1 MRLANKVALIT
12 GSANGALDDVKGIGG
27 ATAWMFAKEGAKVV
41 LADINDEMGQKTAL
55 QLRNMGYDS
64 IYVHLNVSNEQN
76 WIKAINKAVL
86 TYGKLDILVNSAGTI
101 APFSVEDTTS
111 EVWDEQMNVHAKG
124 TFLGTKHAIPAMRKS
139 GGGSIINMSSINGLV
154 AATTSTAY
162 CAAKGA
168 VRVFSKASAV
178 QYAKEN
184 IRVNSVHPGYTKT
197 PLNSS
202 ASKIPAGISPEE
214 IKRRIMTVPL
224 GRMATSD
231 EIAYGILFLAS
242 NESSFITGSEL
253 VIDGGVTAQ

>member
-12 GSANGALDDVKGIGG
+12 GSANGALDDVRGIGG

-41 LADINDEMGQKTAL
+41 LADINDVIGQNTAL
-55 QLRNMGYDS
+55 QMRSMGYDS
-64 IYVHLNVSNEQN
+64 TYVHLNVSDEQSWVN
-76 WIKAINKAVL
+76 AINKTIL
-86 TYGKLDILVNSAGTI
+86 TYNKLDILVNSAGTI
-101 APFSVEDTTS
+101 APFSVENTTL

-124 TFLGTKHAIPAMRKS
+124 TFLGTKHSIPEMRKS
-139 GGGSIINMSSINGLV
+139 GGGSIINISSINGLV
-154 AATTSTAY
+154 AATSSTAY

-168 VRVFSKASAV
+168 IRIFSKASAV

-202 ASKIPAGISPEE
+202 ASKIPAGISSDE

-242 NESSFITGSEL
+242 DESSFMTGSEL
-253 VIDGGVTAQ
+253 IIDGGVTAQ

>member
-1 MRLANKVALIT
+1 MRLENKVALIT
-12 GSANGALDDVKGIGG
+12 GGANGALHDVKGIGG

-41 LADINDEMGQKTAL
+41 LGDINDEIGQKTVL
-55 QLRNMGYDS
+55 QLRSMGYDS
-64 IYVHLNVSNEQN
+64 TYVHLNVSDEQN
-76 WIKAINKAVL
+76 WIKAINKTVL
-86 TYGKLDILVNSAGTI
+86 IYDKLDILVNSAGTI
-101 APFSVEDTTS
+101 APFSVENTTL

-139 GGGSIINMSSINGLV
+139 GGGSIINVSSINGLV
-154 AATTSTAY
+154 AATSSTAY

-168 VRVFSKASAV
+168 IRIFSKASAV

-202 ASKIPAGISPEE
+202 ASKIPAGISSDE

-242 NESSFITGSEL
+242 DESSFMTGSEL
-253 VIDGGVTAQ
+253 IIDGGVTAQ